1 MRNPL
6 AAWRAGARWPAGVLG
21 LVFALVVAVG
31 ICEAL
36 GWPFLVTPVEH
47 WLGKTLDRR
56 VEFGDATGEH
66 GGTRIHLLGGISVTA
81 SRIEIG
87 APLWSQ
93 APHML
98 LARDARMRLGYFDLW
113 RAWSGGPLQIEG
125 LDAASLDS
133 TLERR
138 ADGRASWQ
146 FGKKAPV
153 EDNDKPTN
161 LPTFG
166 ELEVGDGH
174 LAYTDEILPTVID
187 ARFALSD
194 GSTPTPAAD
203 AASGAASVASGGI
216 FVRAGGAASSASAT
230 ARAAVLAPGESG
242 LRLNAVGQYRKLPV
256 RIELRTAGVLG
267 LFVHGKEAAA
277 QPLKLIATIGHA
289 DLSFEGS
296 TTDPLHFTGL
306 QGRFTLAGPSL
317 AAVGDPLGITLPTTP
332 AFKTH
337 GTLAKDGGVWKAVFE
352 DATVGTSQ
360 LTGAFTFDRRPK
372 VPLLSGKVGGSRLVL
387 ADLGPAVGAPAPG
400 AAPQPGSRTAGG
412 ERVIP
417 DKKFDLPSLR
427 AMNANVLIDIG
438 MFDPGTTLIEPL
450 RPVRGHLLLAD
461 GVLTIADFEGKTADG
476 RLAGFLQ
483 LDGRGEQALW
493 TADLRALGVNLAR
506 WLRLKRDA
514 AAPPYVSGKLDALVK
529 VKGAG
534 RSTAEILGSLGGDI
548 RVHLRDASIS
558 HLVVEAG
565 GLDIA
570 QALGVFVK
578 GDDALP
584 ILCNVID
591 LDVAGGVATPKVFV
605 LDNKD
610 STIWVDGTVSLKT
623 EALDLRA
630 VVSPKDFSPLT
641 LRTPIHVRGTLGKPS
656 VALEPKK
663 LAGKAGA
670 AALLALL
677 NPLAAIIPFV
687 DPGARQAANEA
698 AAQCAAL
705 VPKSGRIAA
714 ATRSPANL
722 HLPPLPAPPSTPA
735 SAAR

>member
-1 MRNPL
+1 
-6 AAWRAGARWPAGVLG
+6 
-21 LVFALVVAVG
+21 
-31 ICEAL
+31 
-36 GWPFLVTPVEH
+36 
-47 WLGKTLDRR
+47 
-56 VEFGDATGEH
+56 
-66 GGTRIHLLGGISVTA
+66 
-81 SRIEIG
+81 
-87 APLWSQ
+87 
-93 APHML
+93 
-98 LARDARMRLGYFDLW
+98 
-113 RAWSGGPLQIEG
+113 
-125 LDAASLDS
+125 
-133 TLERR
+133 
-138 ADGRASWQ
+138 
-146 FGKKAPV
+146 
-153 EDNDKPTN
+153 
-161 LPTFG
+161 
-166 ELEVGDGH
+166 
-174 LAYTDEILPTVID
+174 
-187 ARFALSD
+187 
-194 GSTPTPAAD
+194 
-203 AASGAASVASGGI
+203 
-216 FVRAGGAASSASAT
+216 
-230 ARAAVLAPGESG
+230 
-242 LRLNAVGQYRKLPV
+242 
-256 RIELRTAGVLG
+256 
-267 LFVHGKEAAA
+267 
-277 QPLKLIATIGHA
+277 
-289 DLSFEGS
+289 
-296 TTDPLHFTGL
+296 
-306 QGRFTLAGPSL
+306 
-317 AAVGDPLGITLPTTP
+317 
-332 AFKTH
+332 
-337 GTLAKDGGVWKAVFE
+337 
-352 DATVGTSQ
+352 
-360 LTGAFTFDRRPK
+360 
-372 VPLLSGKVGGSRLVL
+372 
-387 ADLGPAVGAPAPG
+387 VGAPAAG
-400 AAPQPGSRTAGG
+400 EAPQPGSRTANG

-529 VKGAG
+529 VNGAG